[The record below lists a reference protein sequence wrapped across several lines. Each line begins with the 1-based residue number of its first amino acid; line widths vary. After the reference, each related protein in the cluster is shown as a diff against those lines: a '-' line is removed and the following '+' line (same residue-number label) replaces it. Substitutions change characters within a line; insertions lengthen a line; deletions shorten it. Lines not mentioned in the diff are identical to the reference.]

1 MRMQSHNYMHMP
13 TIETGQL
20 TQPTTM
26 ATSVIATVFENHG
39 YVSKFTDIWVFSFKI
54 YILSFLGLLDFRVRR
69 NLSKNSCAKKLALG
83 RVHIAMVLG

>member
-1 MRMQSHNYMHMP
+1 MHMP

-54 YILSFLGLLDFRVRR
+54 YILNYIELPGSSGL
-69 NLSKNSCAKKLALG
+69 SGSQKL
-83 RVHIAMVLG
+83 V

>member
-1 MRMQSHNYMHMP
+1 MP
-13 TIETGQL
+13 TIETGQP

-54 YILSFLGLLDFRVRR
+54 YILNYIELPGSSGL
-69 NLSKNSCAKKLALG
+69 SGSQKL
-83 RVHIAMVLG
+83 V